1 MVSKSTLALLA
12 AVAALGAASPA
23 FAQDANTVPLYHSQ
37 RGAVIVHRGPLYNS
51 TVTPDNWTFDSDG
64 SAAARGNSH

>member
-1 MVSKSTLALLA
+1 MVSKPTLAVLA

-23 FAQDANTVPLYHSQ
+23 FAQDAYNHSQ
-37 RGAVIVHRGPLYNS
+37 DGRVIVHRGPLYDS
-51 TVTPDNWTFDSDG
+51 VVTPNNWTYDSEG

>member
-23 FAQDANTVPLYHSQ
+23 FAQDAYNVPQ
-37 RGAVIVHRGPLYNS
+37 
-51 TVTPDNWTFDSDG
+51 
-64 SAAARGNSH
+64 

>member
-1 MVSKSTLALLA
+1 MVSRSSLALLA

-23 FAQDANTVPLYHSQ
+23 AAQNAYNAPQHHSQ
-37 RGAVIVHRGPLYNS
+37 RGRVIVHRGPLYNS
-51 TVTPDNWTFDSDG
+51 TVTPNNWISDSDG

>member
-1 MVSKSTLALLA
+1 MVSKSTLVLLA

-23 FAQDANTVPLYHSQ
+23 FAQNANNVAQYHSQ
-37 RGAVIVHRGPLYNS
+37 RGRVIVHRGPLYNS
-51 TVTPDNWTFDSDG
+51 AVALNSWISDSDG